1 MGLKT
6 NFMLVIQE
14 PLIVINNSIN
24 YDDNIRGVNTKPRR
38 SDRNLKLKKNRNSAI
53 VFILNKK

>member
-6 NFMLVIQE
+6 NSMLVIQE

-24 YDDNIRGVNTKPRR
+24 YDDNIQGVDTKPKR
-38 SDRNLKLKKNRNSAI
+38 SDSIYRNLK
-53 VFILNKK
+53 